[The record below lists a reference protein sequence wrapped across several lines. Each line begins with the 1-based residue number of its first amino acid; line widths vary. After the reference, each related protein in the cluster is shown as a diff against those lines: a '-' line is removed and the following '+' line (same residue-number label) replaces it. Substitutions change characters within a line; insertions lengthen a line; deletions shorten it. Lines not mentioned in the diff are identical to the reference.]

1 MNRAVAALLL
11 VLAQA
16 LHGSPAGDAARRLV
30 VEGAVGQ
37 VGRTVVYDGLYRR
50 LAYPGGDLP
59 VERGSCTDVVIRA
72 YRNAGIDLQ
81 RLVHEEMVAA
91 FADYPRQWGLSRPDA
106 NIDHRR
112 VPNLAVF
119 FRRQKAS
126 LRVTADPRDYE
137 PGDVVVWA
145 IPTPHI
151 GIVSDRR
158 GEGRPLM
165 IHNIGVGAVVE
176 DVLFAYRISDHFRFP
191 A

>member
-30 VEGAVGQ
+30 VEGAAGQ

-59 VERGSCTDVVIRA
+59 VERGSCTDVV
-72 YRNAGIDLQ
+72 
-81 RLVHEEMVAA
+81 
-91 FADYPRQWGLSRPDA
+91 
-106 NIDHRR
+106 
-112 VPNLAVF
+112 
-119 FRRQKAS
+119 
-126 LRVTADPRDYE
+126 
-137 PGDVVVWA
+137 VWA

-151 GIVSDRR
+151 GIVSDKT
-158 GEGRPLM
+158 GEERPLM
-165 IHNIGVGAVVE
+165 IHKIGAGAVVE
-176 DVLFAYRISDHFRFP
+176 DVLFACRVTDHFRFP